1 MMTQALHIFRKDLRY
16 LRLEIAIFLALAALF
31 AIDSSGQ
38 IAQALVVILIIAAIH
53 LTSRA
58 IHTEPIPGTG
68 QFWITRPYR
77 WQSLLIA
84 KLLLIVV
91 CIVVPIGIA
100 RMARLVL
107 LGYPLGASLVPLAWA
122 QLLFFAALLPVAA
135 LAALTSGMMEFTIGM
150 LALAVAYLLATFVL
164 PIAFAARIFRAGW
177 PVSVEWQHDSA
188 VFFLL
193 TVVAAIVLFWQYR
206 YRRTS
211 FSRGLTA
218 GGVIVS
224 VALYVAIPASAGLLI
239 ETWLSHGTVLD
250 IQIRPDTSRK
260 VSLPPRSSQDMSSG
274 LTRIP
279 LAIAVQNLPDGD
291 EVAVDGLNVSLAWPD
306 GRHWDGTASVT
317 GSESKNGRA
326 SIAGAIAL
334 PDRYYSIS
342 TPVRIKGSLY
352 LTLFGDAQ
360 SRTIPFTNHPTNA
373 QDGLQCFNGLNSQA
387 HTKSAGDRDHPPIDY
402 TEDFSS
408 YFCRAFF
415 GWPSRLVYAKAG
427 DLESGFTRLVSY
439 SPFPAGLDLD
449 SSEARYTSLVTAR
462 SAISTGINEVTILT
476 RKPIAHLHRD
486 FDFPSVRMSDFL
498 IENRV
503 FSLPRHSN

>member
-1 MMTQALHIFRKDLRY
+1 MLNQALHIFRKDARY
-16 LRLEIAIFLALAALF
+16 LRVEIAIFLALTALF
-31 AIDSSGQ
+31 AVDSSRQ

-58 IHTEPIPGTG
+58 VHAEPIPGTG
-68 QFWITRPYR
+68 QFWATRPYR

-84 KLLLIVV
+84 KLLMIVV
-91 CIVVPIGIA
+91 CVVVPIGIA
-100 RMARLVL
+100 RVAQIVL
-107 LGYPLGASLVPLAWA
+107 LGYPLSASLLPLAWA

-150 LALAVAYLLATFVL
+150 LALTVAYLLATFVL
-164 PIAFAARIFRAGW
+164 PFAFAARVVRGW
-177 PVSVEWQHDSA
+177 PISVEWQHDSA

-193 TVVAAIVLFWQYR
+193 TVIAAIVLFWQYR

-224 VALYVAIPASAGLLI
+224 AALYVAIPASAGFI
-239 ETWLSHGTVLD
+239 VETWLSHDTVPA
-250 IQIRPDTSRK
+250 IQIQPDTSRK
-260 VSLPPRSSQDMSSG
+260 VSLPPPSAQDRASG

-279 LAIAVQNLPDGD
+279 LAIALRDLPDGD
-291 EVAVDGLNVSLAWPD
+291 EVAVDGLDLGLDWPD
-306 GRHWDGTASVT
+306 GAHWDGPASVT
-317 GSESKNGRA
+317 GSESKNGLT
-326 SIAGAIAL
+326 SIAGAIAV
-334 PDRYYSIS
+334 PDRFYSIS
-342 TPVRIKGSLY
+342 TPLHIKGSLY
-352 LTLFGDAQ
+352 FTLFGGAQ
-360 SRTIPFTNHPTNA
+360 SRTIPFTNHPTNV
-373 QDGLQCFNGLNSQA
+373 QDGLQCFNGLNSQS
-387 HTKSAGDRDHPPIDY
+387 HTKSAFVDY

-408 YFCRAFF
+408 YFCRTFF

-439 SPFPAGLDLD
+439 SPFPSGLDLD

-462 SAISTGINEVTILT
+462 SAISSGINEVTIVT
-476 RKPIAHLHRD
+476 RKPMAHLHRN

-498 IENRV
+498 IDNRV
-503 FSLPRHSN
+503 FPMPRRPR

>member
-1 MMTQALHIFRKDLRY
+1 MSQALHIFRKDLRY
-16 LRLEIAIFLALAALF
+16 LRVEIAIFLALAALF
-31 AIDSSGQ
+31 AIGSSSQ

-53 LTSRA
+53 LISRA
-58 IHTEPIPGTG
+58 VHAEPIPGTG
-68 QFWITRPYR
+68 QFWTTRPYR

-84 KLLLIVV
+84 KLLLIAL

-100 RMARLVL
+100 RVAQLVL
-107 LGYPLGASLVPLAWA
+107 LGYPLGASLLPLAWA

-193 TVVAAIVLFWQYR
+193 TVIAGIVLFWQYR

-224 VALYVAIPASAGLLI
+224 AALYVAVPASAGLLI
-239 ETWLSHGTVLD
+239 ETWLSRDTVPAVQ
-250 IQIRPDTSRK
+250 IQPDTSRK
-260 VSLPPRSSQDMSSG
+260 VSLPPPSAQDRASG

-291 EVAVDGLNVSLAWPD
+291 EVAADGLNVSLDWPD
-306 GRHWDGTASVT
+306 GAHWGGPASVT

-326 SIAGAIAL
+326 SIAGSIAV
-334 PDRYYSIS
+334 PDRFNSIS

-352 LTLFGDAQ
+352 FTLFGDTQA
-360 SRTIPFTNHPTNA
+360 RTIPFTNHPTNA
-373 QDGLQCFNGLNSQA
+373 LDGLQCFNLLNSQS
-387 HTKSAGDRDHPPIDY
+387 HTKSIGDRDHPPIDY

-408 YFCRAFF
+408 YFCRTFF

-462 SAISTGINEVTILT
+462 DAISSGINEVTIVT
-476 RKPIAHLHRD
+476 RKPMAHLHRD
-486 FDFPSVRMSDFL
+486 FDFPSVRMSDFV
-498 IENRV
+498 IDNRV
-503 FSLPRHSN
+503 FFMPRRPR